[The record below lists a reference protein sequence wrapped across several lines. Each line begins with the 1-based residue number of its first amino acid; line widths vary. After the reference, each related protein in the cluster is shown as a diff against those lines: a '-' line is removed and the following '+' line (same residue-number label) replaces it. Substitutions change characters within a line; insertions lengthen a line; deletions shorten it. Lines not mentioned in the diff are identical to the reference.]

1 MKKHALIFT
10 LMLVCHIPLK
20 LYANKYVQDSTIIS
34 VKNNFDKII
43 PKPMKKTNAIL
54 SDASGNDLTHN
65 IKEVFLNGDEIK
77 IHDIDSINAKDIKSI
92 TTKQLEN
99 GEIWLYFETNSPKV
113 NSTNGKTNIAVD
125 NRKE

>member
-54 SDASGNDLTHN
+54 SDASGNNLTHN
-65 IKEVFLNGDEIK
+65 IKEVFLNRDEIK

>member
-54 SDASGNDLTHN
+54 SDASGNNLTHN